1 MENARLL
8 HAIITTAPDGI
19 IITDIGGMI
28 ERINPAV
35 LKLFGYHR
43 DELTGQHISVLISEI
58 SSSLSEIFYPKDT
71 PTGNTTGTGKI
82 LELTGVRKNGTTFP
96 LRFAV
101 SDMQY
106 QNRTIFTGFIHDLTK
121 RKEAETILTEYTGK
135 LEGLVRERTKT
146 LEQTVTALQQTKED
160 LKQSLEKEQEANRLK
175 SRFVSIASHEFR
187 TPLSSMQ
194 LSVVLIEKYLEQPD
208 REQIVKHLNQLKN
221 GIGNLNHILND
232 FLSLEKLDIPDISP
246 VNDSFDVLAFGEELT
261 EEMQLITKTNQ
272 IIIYQH
278 TGSATEI
285 SLDRHLL
292 KHCLVNLITNAM
304 KYSGENTLI
313 EFSTEITGDQY
324 LFTVKDNGMG
334 IPETDHPFIFQ
345 PFFRAHNTGKIPG
358 TGLGLNIVERY
369 TKLMNGEIQFTS
381 SPDRGTQ
388 FILSFQNTN
397 DKN

>member
-8 HAIITTAPDGI
+8 HAIITNAPDGI
-19 IITDIGGMI
+19 LITDIGGMI
-28 ERINPAV
+28 ERVNPAV
-35 LKLFGYHR
+35 LKLFGYQK
-43 DELTGQHISVLISEI
+43 DELTGQNISVLFSQMAG
-58 SSSLSEIFYPKDT
+58 SLSELFYPKDAH
-71 PTGNTTGTGKI
+71 TGDTTGTENI

-101 SDMQY
+101 NKMQY
-106 QNRTIFTGFIHDLTK
+106 QDRTICTGFIHDLTK
-121 RKEAETILTEYTGK
+121 RKEAEAILTEYTGK

-146 LEQTVTALQQTKED
+146 LEQTVTALQQTKD
-160 LKQSLEKEQEANRLK
+160 HLKRSLEKEQEANRLK

-208 REQIVKHLNQLKN
+208 RAQIVKHLHQVKN
-221 GIGNLNHILND
+221 AIGNLNHILND
-232 FLSLEKLDIPDISP
+232 FLSLEKLDIAEICPA
-246 VNDSFDVLAFGEELT
+246 NYSFDLLDFAEELT
-261 EEMQLITKTNQ
+261 EEMQLITRTNQ
-272 IIIYQH
+272 IITYQH
-278 TGSATEI
+278 TGSTTEI
-285 SLDRHLL
+285 TLDRHLL
-292 KHCLVNLITNAM
+292 KHCLVNLITNAI

-313 EFSTEITGDQY
+313 EFSTEITENQY

-381 SPDRGTQ
+381 SPDHGTQ

-397 DKN
+397 DEN